1 VLLAPVAIALPDLL
15 CRHTG
20 LIEPPTRRD
29 TVNIHKH
36 PTAVDDIFGGA
47 LPHNIEA
54 EQCLIGAIFNNNDAF
69 AAIKGLVTA
78 EDFFEPINREIFNIC
93 GDLIRAGK
101 LANPITVKTF
111 LPPIS

>member
-1 VLLAPVAIALPDLL
+1 MAVRPVRSASCSIFCQATREVRHGSRRAGAAFLLAPVAIALPDLL

-54 EQCLIGAIFNNNDAF
+54 EQCLIGAIFINKDAF

-78 EDFFEPINREIFNIC
+78 EDFFEP
-93 GDLIRAGK
+93 
-101 LANPITVKTF
+101 
-111 LPPIS
+111 